1 MNELQTCSAKEIRAQ
16 VNLIQEVMKA
26 VMKDGVH
33 YGKIQGCGDKPTL
46 LKPGSE
52 KILSTFGIAVRP
64 IVDDLSTSDKVHYRV
79 STEGYRNGVLVGT
92 GIGECSSDEEKY
104 KWRKITCEQEWEAT
118 SEDRRR
124 VKWFKPYNKE
134 AYSVKQVRTEIA
146 DVANTVLKMAK
157 KRSQI
162 DLTLTATAASDIFT
176 QDIEDLPEEYRETT
190 DGEPT
195 KEHVKQP
202 QRRTQTTQT
211 TQTEQPNA
219 ETIMPCPK
227 CGKPL
232 AKSEAEVAAVIE
244 WCNKKLG
251 GDVMCRDCQKLAST
265 K

>member
-1 MNELQTCSAKEIRAQ
+1 MEYQLQTMSAKEIRAQ

-26 VMKDGVH
+26 VMKDGTH
-33 YGKIQGCGDKPTL
+33 YGKIPGCDKPTL

-64 IVDDLSTSDKVHYRV
+64 IVEDLSDSDKVHYRV
-79 STEGYRNGVLVGT
+79 MTEGYRNGILVGT

-104 KWRKITCEQEWEAT
+104 KWRRITCEQEWDAT
-118 SEDRRR
+118 PEDRRR
-124 VKWFKPYNKE
+124 VKWSKPFNKE

-176 QDIEDLPEEYRETT
+176 QDIEDLPEEYRETE
-190 DGEPT
+190 DKPVKEP
-195 KEHVKQP
+195 VKMP
-202 QRRTQTTQT
+202 KAKRPDVTYEAPN
-211 TQTEQPNA
+211 TEIPN
-219 ETIMPCPK
+219 CPE

-232 AKSEAEVAAVIE
+232 AKTDEAAAKVIDF
-244 WCNKKLG
+244 CTKKG
-251 GDVMCRDCQKLAST
+251 QPVRCYQCQKSDST
-265 K
+265 N